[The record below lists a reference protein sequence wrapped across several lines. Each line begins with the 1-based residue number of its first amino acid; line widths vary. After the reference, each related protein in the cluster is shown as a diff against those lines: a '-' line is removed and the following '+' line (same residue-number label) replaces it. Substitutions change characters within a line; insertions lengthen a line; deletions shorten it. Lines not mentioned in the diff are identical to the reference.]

1 MKRPIKLAINLGL
14 SLGMLGLCLWLV
26 WPDAKTRTDMGHA
39 LHQLSW
45 HEFGPYLM
53 GYLGCMCIVH
63 FGRAWRWN
71 NLLAPIGAKIAAGP
85 LMAISSVGFLAILAL
100 PARLGEFVRP
110 ALLRQRGVSAAASLG
125 TVAVE
130 RIVDGL
136 VVSLLVFG
144 CCFAQRGPDAPHW
157 MMPVAYTALGVFTA
171 ATVFLSF
178 ALRRP
183 EATVSFCL
191 KISLLPRVAPK
202 IADALGGKLLE
213 MISGF
218 GALHDKR
225 NMLEFMGWSAFYWTA
240 NGVSMWL
247 LARGLHLPLSLIGAF
262 ATMGLVAVGITL
274 PNSPGLV
281 GQFQYFTLL
290 GLSLYLGPVM
300 QDSNPNH
307 VAALTFAIMHHGLQV
322 AWYVVTGSIALATP
336 WVAFSDLK
344 HPVQDATGDA
354 QPVQVHEG

>member
-1 MKRPIKLAINLGL
+1 
-14 SLGMLGLCLWLV
+14 ML
-26 WPDAKTRTDMGHA
+26 
-39 LHQLSW
+39 
-45 HEFGPYLM
+45 
-53 GYLGCMCIVH
+53 
-63 FGRAWRWN
+63 
-71 NLLAPIGAKIAAGP
+71 
-85 LMAISSVGFLAILAL
+85 
-100 PARLGEFVRP
+100 
-110 ALLRQRGVSAAASLG
+110 
-125 TVAVE
+125 
-130 RIVDGL
+130 
-136 VVSLLVFG
+136 
-144 CCFAQRGPDAPHW
+144 
-157 MMPVAYTALGVFTA
+157 PVAYTALGVFTA

-322 AWYVVTGSIALATP
+322 AWYVVTGSISLATP